1 MSNMIKLIFIII
13 SVTFLILIYRE
24 WRRVAKRGDAQEAL
38 DQALSQSEELDIL
51 LMTKRIKEG
60 NARKK
65 EQLN

>member
-1 MSNMIKLIFIII
+1 MIKLIFIII